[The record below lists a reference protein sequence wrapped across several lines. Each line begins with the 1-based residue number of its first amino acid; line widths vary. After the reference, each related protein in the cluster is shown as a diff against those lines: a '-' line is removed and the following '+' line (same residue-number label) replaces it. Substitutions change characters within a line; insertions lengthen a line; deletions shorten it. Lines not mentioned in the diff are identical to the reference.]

1 MIEARWRID
10 GYYKADPKIVAKEI
24 FSIGETATPA
34 QIVEKAKD
42 SKTELHKCFEW
53 DNEKAAEKYR
63 LEQARMVTH
72 QLVYVEPKK
81 PELPPIRVFFKT
93 DKNDGYKPTV
103 LILQKKEEYQKL
115 LQQAMA
121 ELSAFKTKYHSL
133 SELDEVFF
141 AIDHLK

>member
-10 GYYKADPKIVAKEI
+10 GYYKADPKIVSKEI

-42 SKTELHKCFEW
+42 GKTELHKCFEW
-53 DNEKAAEKYR
+53 DNDKAAEKYR
-63 LEQARMVTH
+63 LEQARTVVH
-72 QLVYVEPKK
+72 QLVYVEPQK
-81 PELPPIRVFFKT
+81 PELPPIRVLFKT

-115 LQQAMA
+115 LQRAMA
-121 ELSAFKTKYHSL
+121 ELSAFKAKYHSL

>member
-10 GYYKADPKIVAKEI
+10 GYYKADPNIVANEI

-103 LILQKKEEYQKL
+103 LILQKKKNIKSCFNRRWLNFPPLRQSTILYQNWTKCF
-115 LQQAMA
+115 LQ
-121 ELSAFKTKYHSL
+121 ST
-133 SELDEVFF
+133 
-141 AIDHLK
+141 I